1 MRFFLTYVLPL
12 LMPTVL
18 YLLYLVISRR
28 IMSGQGELAEALRR
42 VPWLWLFGGGL
53 VLVGVSLTIYSLST
67 GGETHRPYVPP
78 HVEDGRVVPGRLE

>member
-1 MRFFLTYVLPL
+1 MRIFLTYVLPL

-18 YLLYLVISRR
+18 YVLYLVVSRR
-28 IMSGQGELAEALRR
+28 IMGGKGELAETLRR

-53 VLVGVSLTIYSLST
+53 VLVGISLAIYSLTT

-78 HVEDGRVVPGRLE
+78 RVEDGQVVPGHVE